1 MNFSIR
7 HIDGNDLRRV
17 ILTDEQTGTEAVLL
31 PGCGA
36 LLHAFNV
43 RQKDGSLFNVIDNYR
58 DSADLRKNIATSFK
72 GPKLSPFPCRIPD
85 GVYHF
90 DKKTYRLERLFP
102 DGTAI
107 HGLIYDKPFTIVQE
121 SPGDQG
127 AGLFLEYAYRNDD
140 PGYPFQYNCQVRY
153 TLHAGSD
160 LEIVTTVTNVDKT
173 TIPIADGWHPYFRL
187 GGRVDEWKL
196 QFYSE
201 AIVDFDQRL
210 VPTGHLTPYNV
221 FEKASTVGDLFL
233 DNCFA
238 LKPAIVSAAC
248 ELYNPSTGLRV
259 SFFPDASYP
268 YLQVYTPPSRESIA
282 VENLSSAP
290 DCFNN
295 GLGLLLLQPGHSQIF
310 TVRYK
315 VSVD

>member
-7 HIDGNDLRRV
+7 HVDESDLRLV
-17 ILTDEQTGTEAVLL
+17 SLTDERTGTEALLL
-31 PGCGA
+31 PDCGA
-36 LLHAFNV
+36 LLHAFRV
-43 RQKDGSLFNVIDNYR
+43 RQRDGSLFNVIDNYR
-58 DSADLRKNIATSFK
+58 DNADLRKGIGTSFK

-85 GVYHF
+85 GVYQF
-90 DKKTYRLERLFP
+90 DKKTYRLGHLFP

-107 HGLIYDKPFTIVQE
+107 HGLVYDKPFTVAQE
-121 SPGDQG
+121 SAGEQG
-127 AGLFLEYAYRNDD
+127 ASLWLEYAYRNDD

-153 TLHAGSD
+153 TLHAGND

-187 GGRVDEWKL
+187 GGKVDQWQL
-196 QFYSE
+196 QFYSA

-221 FEKASTVGDLFL
+221 FDKVTTVGDLFL

-248 ELYNPSTGLRV
+248 ELYNPSNGLRV

-268 YLQVYTPPSRESIA
+268 YLQLYTPPSRESIA

-310 TVRYK
+310 TVRYR

>member
-7 HIDGNDLRRV
+7 HIDENDLRLV

-58 DSADLRKNIATSFK
+58 DGADLRKNIATSFK
-72 GPKLSPFPCRIPD
+72 GPKLSPFPCRISD

-90 DKKTYRLERLFP
+90 DKKTYRLENLFS

-107 HGLIYDKPFTIVQE
+107 HGLVYDKPFTIVQE
-121 SPGDQG
+121 SPGDQD

-187 GGRVDEWKL
+187 GGKVDEWKL

-201 AIVDFDQRL
+201 AVVDFDQRL

-221 FEKASTVGDLFL
+221 FEKASNVGDLFL

-268 YLQVYTPPSRESIA
+268 YLQLYTPPSRESIA
-282 VENLSSAP
+282 VENLSGAP

-295 GLGLLLLQPGHSQIF
+295 GLGLLLLQPGYSQIF
-310 TVRYK
+310 TFRYK

>member
-7 HIDGNDLRRV
+7 HVEENGLHLTNI
-17 ILTDEQTGTEAVLL
+17 TDERTGTEVLLL

-36 LLHAFNV
+36 LLHAFRV
-43 RQKDGSLFNVIDNYR
+43 RGRDGSLFNVIDNYR
-58 DSADLRKNIATSFK
+58 DSADLNTNIGRSFK
-72 GPKLSPFPCRIPD
+72 GPKLSPFPCRIPE
-85 GVYHF
+85 GIYHYAGE
-90 DKKTYRLERLFP
+90 TYRFGRLFP

-107 HGLIYDKPFTIVQE
+107 HGLVYDKPFTVVGE
-121 SPGDQG
+121 TAGDQS
-127 AGLFLEYAYRNDD
+127 ASLSLDYAYRNDD

-153 TLHAGSD
+153 TLHAGD
-160 LEIVTTVTNVDKT
+160 GLEIVTTVTNADRV
-173 TIPIADGWHPYFRL
+173 TIPMADGWHPYFRL
-187 GGRVDEWKL
+187 GGKIDEWHL

-201 AIVDFDQRL
+201 ALVDFDQRL
-210 VPTGHLTPYNV
+210 IPTGHLSPYHV
-221 FEKASTVGDLFL
+221 FEKARPIGDTFL
-233 DNCFA
+233 DNCFT

-248 ELYNPSTGLRV
+248 ELYNPVSGLRI

-295 GLGLLLLQPGHSQIF
+295 GLGLRLLQPGHSQIF